1 MNQLAT
7 EQENF
12 VALDGGVIQDMAQ
25 REKMLAN
32 FMAPQR
38 LTLRLGAQV
47 MLIKNVDET
56 LVNGSM
62 GKVLRFV
69 DPAIYGTPD
78 DPESVGVR
86 APSPTTG
93 GSAAKKNVGGKRAP
107 SPTGG
112 GGAAKKNAA
121 AVGGKRY
128 PVIEFDLPNG
138 IKRRMLVMP
147 ENWTVELPSGEIQ
160 VSRTQVYLPL
170 QSSKVDYQKNLQ
182 IPLILSWAMSI
193 HKSQGQTLERVKVD
207 LGKVFEK
214 GK

>member
-12 VALDGGVIQDMAQ
+12 QSSDGGTIQDMAQ
-25 REKMLAN
+25 REKMLSN

-47 MLIKNVDET
+47 MLIKNVDEM

-62 GKVLRFV
+62 GKVSRFI
-69 DPAIYGTPD
+69 DPAIYGTPE
-78 DPESVGVR
+78 DPEFGGGAFAGR
-86 APSPTTG
+86 PPSPPG
-93 GSAAKKNVGGKRAP
+93 GSSAAKKNSATAPTAGG
-107 SPTGG
+107 S
-112 GGAAKKNAA
+112 AAKKNAA

-147 ENWTVELPSGEIQ
+147 ETWTVELPSGEIQ

-170 QSSKVDYQKNLQ
+170 
-182 IPLILSWAMSI
+182 
-193 HKSQGQTLERVKVD
+193 
-207 LGKVFEK
+207 
-214 GK
+214 

>member
-1 MNQLAT
+1 MNQLTT

-12 VALDGGVIQDMAQ
+12 YSVDGGAIQDIAQ

-47 MLIKNVDET
+47 MLIKNVDEM
-56 LVNGSM
+56 LVNGSI
-62 GKVLRFV
+62 GKVSRFI

-78 DPESVGVR
+78 DPEFAGGAFVR
-86 APSPTTG
+86 APSPTAE
-93 GSAAKKNVGGKRAP
+93 GSAGKKNAATVGGKRAP
-107 SPTGG
+107 SPTTG
-112 GGAAKKNAA
+112 GGATKKNAA

-138 IKRRMLVMP
+138 IKRRTLVTP
-147 ENWTVELPSGEIQ
+147 ETWTVELPSGEIQ

-170 QSSKVDYQKNLQ
+170 
-182 IPLILSWAMSI
+182 
-193 HKSQGQTLERVKVD
+193 
-207 LGKVFEK
+207 
-214 GK
+214 

>member
-12 VALDGGVIQDMAQ
+12 QSSDGGTIQDMAQ
-25 REKMLAN
+25 REKMLSN

-47 MLIKNVDET
+47 MLIKNVDEM

-62 GKVLRFV
+62 GKVSRFI
-69 DPAIYGTPD
+69 DPAIYGTPE
-78 DPESVGVR
+78 DPEFGGGAFAGR
-86 APSPTTG
+86 PPSPPG
-93 GSAAKKNVGGKRAP
+93 GSSAAKKNSATAPTAGGSA
-107 SPTGG
+107 T
-112 GGAAKKNAA
+112 KKNAA
-121 AVGGKRY
+121 VVGGKRY

-147 ENWTVELPSGEIQ
+147 ETWTVELPSGEIQ

-170 QSSKVDYQKNLQ
+170 
-182 IPLILSWAMSI
+182 
-193 HKSQGQTLERVKVD
+193 
-207 LGKVFEK
+207 
-214 GK
+214 

>member
-7 EQENF
+7 EQEYF
-12 VALDGGVIQDMAQ
+12 DSLDGGTILDMAQ

-47 MLIKNVDET
+47 MLIKNVDEM

-62 GKVLRFV
+62 GKVLRFI

-78 DPESVGVR
+78 DPEFAGGR
-86 APSPTTG
+86 APSPPAG
-93 GSAAKKNVGGKRAP
+93 GSASKKNAATAGGKRVP
-107 SPTGG
+107 SPTSV

-128 PVIEFDLPNG
+128 PVVEFDLPNG

-147 ENWTVELPSGEIQ
+147 ENWSVELPSGEVQ
-160 VSRTQVYLPL
+160 VSRTQVYLRL
-170 QSSKVDYQKNLQ
+170 
-182 IPLILSWAMSI
+182 
-193 HKSQGQTLERVKVD
+193 
-207 LGKVFEK
+207 
-214 GK
+214 

>member
-12 VALDGGVIQDMAQ
+12 DSFDGGTIQDMAQ

-47 MLIKNVDET
+47 MLIKNVDEM
-56 LVNGSM
+56 LVNGSI
-62 GKVLRFV
+62 GKVLRFI

-78 DPESVGVR
+78 DPEFAGGASAGR
-86 APSPTTG
+86 APSPTA
-93 GSAAKKNVGGKRAP
+93 AAKKN
-107 SPTGG
+107 T
-112 GGAAKKNAA
+112 AAI
-121 AVGGKRY
+121 GGKRY
-128 PVIEFDLPNG
+128 PVVEFDLRNG

-147 ENWTVELPSGEIQ
+147 ESWTVELPSGEIQ

-170 QSSKVDYQKNLQ
+170 
-182 IPLILSWAMSI
+182 
-193 HKSQGQTLERVKVD
+193 
-207 LGKVFEK
+207 
-214 GK
+214 

>member
-12 VALDGGVIQDMAQ
+12 HSVDGGTIQDMAQ
-25 REKMLAN
+25 REKMLSN

-47 MLIKNVDET
+47 MLIKNVDEM

-62 GKVLRFV
+62 GKVSRFI
-69 DPAIYGTPD
+69 DPAIYGTPE
-78 DPESVGVR
+78 DPEFAGGAFAGR
-86 APSPTTG
+86 APSPPAS
-93 GSAAKKNVGGKRAP
+93 GSAAKKNSATTVPTAGGSA
-107 SPTGG
+107 T
-112 GGAAKKNAA
+112 KKNAA

-147 ENWTVELPSGEIQ
+147 ETWTVELPSGEIQ
-160 VSRTQVYLPL
+160 VSRTQVYPPL
-170 QSSKVDYQKNLQ
+170 
-182 IPLILSWAMSI
+182 
-193 HKSQGQTLERVKVD
+193 
-207 LGKVFEK
+207 
-214 GK
+214 

>member
-12 VALDGGVIQDMAQ
+12 HSTDGGTIQDMAQ
-25 REKMLAN
+25 REKMLSN

-47 MLIKNVDET
+47 MLIKNVDEM
-56 LVNGSM
+56 LVNGSI

-69 DPAIYGTPD
+69 DPAIYGTQD
-78 DPESVGVR
+78 DPELAGVFVR
-86 APSPTTG
+86 APSPTAG
-93 GSAAKKNVGGKRAP
+93 GGAAKKNASAAGGKRAP
-107 SPTGG
+107 SPTAG

-121 AVGGKRY
+121 AVGGKRH
-128 PVIEFDLPNG
+128 PVVEFDLPNG

-147 ENWTVELPSGEIQ
+147 ETWKVELPSGEVQ

-170 QSSKVDYQKNLQ
+170 QSSKADF
-182 IPLILSWAMSI
+182 S
-193 HKSQGQTLERVKVD
+193 KSYRYH
-207 LGKVFEK
+207 
-214 GK
+214 